1 VAAQSN
7 HHYLVKKTSKSSS
20 TETHITAL
28 DNETRTQEIARM
40 MGGVEITESTLNHAA
55 EMIQRASA

>member
-1 VAAQSN
+1 
-7 HHYLVKKTSKSSS
+7 
-20 TETHITAL
+20 L